1 MNPFDFLK
9 AINETKEDLI
19 VDDVTEREY
28 NAFIVNRGLSFF
40 IDTIMYVNE
49 MNQLAHLDNK
59 LQFDYYINSIRRR
72 KRFSKWHKK
81 IEDEDVSAIMKC
93 YGYNIEKAKQ
103 AAVLLSD
110 ADKKEIRERVKEE

>member
-19 VDDVTEREY
+19 VDDATEREY